1 MESLKPIGWY
11 LKEADS
17 LITAAFNNAFESL
30 GLTRFH
36 WQLLRNIA
44 DNGEIYTK
52 DYYPQVAR
60 FITPETFRAIITSL
74 TDRDWISVHNDI
86 CRFTA
91 SGADVF
97 ASIEERQKH
106 IRDKMLEGTDP
117 EDYAHTVLF
126 LDRIIQNLKTLPEVQ
141 P

>member
-1 MESLKPIGWY
+1 MGHVKPIGWY

-17 LITAAFNNAFESL
+17 LITSTFDNAFECF

-36 WQLLRNIA
+36 WQLLKNIA

-60 FITPETFRAIITSL
+60 FITPETFQVIIASL
-74 TDRDWISVHNDI
+74 QDRDWISVCNDT

-91 SGADVF
+91 AGADVF
-97 ASIEERQKH
+97 TEIEGRQKH
-106 IRDKMLEGTDP
+106 IREKMLEGTDP
-117 EDYAHTVLF
+117 EDYAYTILF
-126 LDRIIQNLKTLPEVQ
+126 LDRIIQNLKALPQVQ

>member
-1 MESLKPIGWY
+1 MQSFKPIGWY

-17 LITAAFNNAFESL
+17 LITAAFNNAFESF

-60 FITPETFRAIITSL
+60 FITPETFQAIVSSL
-74 TDRDWISVHNDI
+74 TDRDWISVHNDT

-97 ASIEERQKH
+97 VEIEERQKL
-106 IRDKMLEGTDP
+106 IREKMLEGTGP
-117 EDYAHTVLF
+117 EDYAHTLLF
-126 LDRIIQNLKTLPEVQ
+126 LDRVIQNLRTLPQVQ

>member
-1 MESLKPIGWY
+1 MESFKPIGWY

-17 LITAAFNNAFESL
+17 LITAAFNNAFERF

-44 DNGEIYTK
+44 DNGEVQTK
-52 DYYPQVAR
+52 EYYPQVAR
-60 FITPETFRAIITSL
+60 FITPETFQAIITSL
-74 TDRDWISVHNDI
+74 TDRDWIMVHNDS

-91 SGADVF
+91 CGADTF
-97 ASIEERQKH
+97 TAIEEQQKH
-106 IRDKMLEGTDP
+106 IREKMLEGTLP

-126 LDRIIQNLKTLPEVQ
+126 LDRIIQNLRTLPQVQ

>member
-1 MESLKPIGWY
+1 MEHHKPIGWY

-17 LITAAFNNAFESL
+17 LITSAFGNAFECF

-36 WQLLRNIA
+36 WQLLKNIA

-60 FITPETFRAIITSL
+60 FITPETFQAIIATL
-74 TDRDWISVHNDI
+74 QTRDWISVHNDT

-97 ASIEERQKH
+97 AEIEERQKH
-106 IRDKMLEGTDP
+106 VREKMLEGTDP
-117 EDYAHTVLF
+117 EDYAHTILF
-126 LDRIIQNLKTLPEVQ
+126 LDKVIQNLRAFPQVQ